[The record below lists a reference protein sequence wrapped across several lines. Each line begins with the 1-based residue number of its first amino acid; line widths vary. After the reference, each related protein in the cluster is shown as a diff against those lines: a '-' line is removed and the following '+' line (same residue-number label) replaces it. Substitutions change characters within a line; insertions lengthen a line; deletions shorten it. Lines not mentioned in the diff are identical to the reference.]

1 MFSISGSKIW
11 VAGYRGMVGSA
22 LVRRLDREQCEIVT
36 ASRAEL
42 DLTCQAEVEAW
53 LSAARP
59 DLIFLAAARVGGI
72 HANAAYPAEFIY
84 QNLAIQTNVIEAA
97 HRCGVRKLVFFGS
110 SCTYPKFAPQ
120 PVAEEQLLAGPPE
133 ATNVWYAVAKMAG
146 LKMVEAYRQQYGCD
160 FINLMPAN
168 TYGPC
173 DNFDPQASH
182 VIPAMIRKF
191 HAARE
196 EGRDQVE
203 LWGTGTPLREFLFV
217 DDLADAA
224 IFLAEQ
230 YASGDLVNIGTGE
243 EVAIGTLAEQVAEV
257 TGFQGR
263 LVFNTNKP
271 DGAPRKLLDSTRLRR
286 LGWRPKTSLAEG
298 LVATY
303 EWFKQ
308 HQGNIPNGSGEIA
321 NYVPK

>member
-1 MFSISGSKIW
+1 MFSIDGSKIW
-11 VAGYRGMVGSA
+11 VAGHMGMVGGA
-22 LVRRLDREQCEIVT
+22 LLRRLNQEQCEIVT

-42 DLTCQAEVEAW
+42 DLTRQAEVESW

-59 DLIFLAAARVGGI
+59 DFIFLAAARVGGI

-97 HRCGVRKLVFFGS
+97 RRCGVSKLVFFGS
-110 SCTYPKFAPQ
+110 SCTYPKLAPQ

-133 ATNVWYAVAKMAG
+133 PTNVWYAVAKMAG
-146 LKMVEAYRQQYGCD
+146 LKMVEAYRHQYGCD

-168 TYGPC
+168 TYGPG

-196 EGRDQVE
+196 QGLDYVE
-203 LWGTGTPLREFLFV
+203 LWGTGTPLREFLFA

-224 IFLAEQ
+224 VFLAKH
-230 YASGDLVNIGTGE
+230 YSAGDLVNIGTGE
-243 EVAIGTLAEQVAEV
+243 EVAIATLAEQVASV

-263 LVFNTNKP
+263 IVYDTNKP
-271 DGAPRKLLDSTRLRR
+271 DGAPRKLIDSTRLRR
-286 LGWRPKTSLAEG
+286 LGWQPRTSLADG
-298 LVATY
+298 LIITY

-308 HQGNIPNGSGEIA
+308 HQGVIPN
-321 NYVPK
+321 

>member
-1 MFSISGSKIW
+1 MFSIGGSKIW
-11 VAGYRGMVGSA
+11 VAGHLGMVGSA
-22 LVRRLDREQCEIVT
+22 LVRRLDQEQCEIVT

-42 DLTCQAEVEAW
+42 DLTRQAEVEAW

-72 HANAAYPAEFIY
+72 HANAAFPADFIY
-84 QNLAIQTNVIEAA
+84 QNLVIQTNVIEAA
-97 HRCGVRKLVFFGS
+97 RRCRVSKLVFFGS

-120 PVAEEQLLAGPPE
+120 PVAEDQLLAGPPE
-133 ATNVWYAVAKMAG
+133 LTNVWYAVAKIAG
-146 LKMVEAYRQQYGCD
+146 LKMVEAYRQQYGSD

-168 TYGPC
+168 TYGPG
-173 DNFDPQASH
+173 DNFDLQASH

-196 EGRDQVE
+196 QGLDHVE
-203 LWGTGTPLREFLFV
+203 LWGTGTPLREFLFT

-224 IFLAEQ
+224 VFLAEH
-230 YASGDLVNIGTGE
+230 YSAGDLVNIGTRE
-243 EVAIGTLAEQVAEV
+243 EVAIGTLAEQVAVV

-263 LVFNTNKP
+263 IVFNTNKP
-271 DGAPRKLLDSTRLRR
+271 DGAPRKLLDSTRLRG

-298 LVATY
+298 LIITY

-308 HQGNIPNGSGEIA
+308 HQANIPN
-321 NYVPK
+321 

>member
-1 MFSISGSKIW
+1 
-11 VAGYRGMVGSA
+11 MVGSA
-22 LVRRLDREQCEIVT
+22 LLRRLAREQCKVIT
-36 ASRAEL
+36 ATRADL
-42 DLTCQAEVEAW
+42 DLTRQADVEAW
-53 LSAARP
+53 LAQVRP

-97 HRCGVRKLVFFGS
+97 RRCQVGKLVFFGS

-133 ATNVWYAVAKMAG
+133 PTNQWYAVAKMAG

-168 TYGPC
+168 AYGPG

-191 HAARE
+191 HEARE
-196 EGRDQVE
+196 TGRDQVE
-203 LWGTGTPLREFLFV
+203 LWGTGTPLREFLFA

-224 IFLAEQ
+224 LYMAEN
-230 YASGDLVNIGTGE
+230 YSAGDLVNVGTGE
-243 EVAIGTLAEQVAEV
+243 EVSIATLAEHVAAV
-257 TGFQGR
+257 TGYQGR
-263 LVFNTNKP
+263 LVFDTTKP
-271 DGAPRKLLDSTRLRR
+271 DGAPRKLLDSTRLRG
-286 LGWRPKTSLAEG
+286 LDWKPKTTLAEG

-303 EWFKQ
+303 EWFLQ
-308 HQGNIPNGSGEIA
+308 HRAQLPT
-321 NYVPK
+321 

>member
-1 MFSISGSKIW
+1 MFSIGGSKIW
-11 VAGYRGMVGSA
+11 VAGHRGMVGSA
-22 LVRRLDREQCEIVT
+22 LVRRLDQEQCEIVT

-42 DLTCQAEVEAW
+42 DLTRQAEVEAW
-53 LSAARP
+53 LFAARP

-84 QNLAIQTNVIEAA
+84 QNLAIQTNVTEAA
-97 HRCGVRKLVFFGS
+97 RRCGVRKLVFFGS
-110 SCTYPKFAPQ
+110 SCTYPKFAHQ

-224 IFLAEQ
+224 VFMAQ
-230 YASGDLVNIGTGE
+230 NYSDDGLVNVGTGE
-243 EVAIGTLAEQVAEV
+243 EVTISSLARYVADV
-257 TGFQGR
+257 TDYQGR
-263 LVFNTNKP
+263 IVFDTSRP
-271 DGAPRKLLDSTRLRR
+271 DGAQRKLLDSSRLRGF
-286 LGWRPKTSLAEG
+286 GWEPKTSLVKGLAE
-298 LVATY
+298 TY

-308 HQGNIPNGSGEIA
+308 QKRGIPN
-321 NYVPK
+321 